1 MQTLYK
7 SISINQKFPNPDNDC
22 HYPWRRDRNLRRHG
36 CGDIFLGL
44 LVMYCFCLLNL
55 RVQNIHVT
63 SKKRKGLG
71 ADPGPHAVFEETHIL
86 GLANPIKLT

>member
-1 MQTLYK
+1 
-7 SISINQKFPNPDNDC
+7 
-22 HYPWRRDRNLRRHG
+22 
-36 CGDIFLGL
+36 
-44 LVMYCFCLLNL
+44 MYCFCLLNL